1 MNSSTKTRYE
11 PYRELPASSSIVHF
25 QIDFWPIMEPAYEEP
40 QSNQMTGQMM
50 QYAGIHA
57 QGIQ

>member
-1 MNSSTKTRYE
+1 
-11 PYRELPASSSIVHF
+11 
-25 QIDFWPIMEPAYEEP
+25 MEPAYEEP
-40 QSNQMTGQMM
+40 QSNQMAGQMM